1 MALES
6 NFVDARRV
14 GWPLVGRARTA
25 TRVALLT
32 TSLLNA
38 CAVRRSPAGI
48 HPAPCL
54 ALDGAGANAEWVLRE
69 AAEERSALDAWCWA
83 VGPAV
88 VTQTTVAAP
97 GAALDSLAVVVWNAH
112 VGYGDL
118 RALIADIRS
127 GAITGGAV
135 RDFVVLLQEVHRT
148 GDNVPAE
155 VPGWAASA
163 ARTGN
168 AVPERADVV
177 RVAREEGLSL
187 VYAPSMRNGLAGD
200 GGPPEDRGNAIL
212 SSLPMMNPKFVELPF
227 ERQRRVA
234 VLASV
239 AGRTARGE
247 AWSLRFASVHLDNRA
262 RLGKI
267 YRSFGAARA
276 RQAKS
281 LVEAL
286 ADAGHAVVGGD
297 LNTWETARDPGA
309 VRALRTEFPLPA
321 DLPDEG
327 TMELPWV
334 LPALRLDHLFF
345 RLPDGWDAGY
355 RIHDHAY
362 RSDHQPLV
370 GWIRTGDSGLTTGS

>member
-1 MALES
+1 MPQES
-6 NFVDARRV
+6 RLYDARPA
-14 GWPLVGRARTA
+14 GWPLGSRTRAA
-25 TRVALLT
+25 TRLALIAS
-32 TSLLNA
+32 SLLSA
-38 CAVRRSPAGI
+38 CAVRRSPAGV

-54 ALDGAGANAEWVLRE
+54 ALDGSATSADWVLRDIPD
-69 AAEERSALDAWCWA
+69 ERSALDAWCWA

-88 VTQTTVAAP
+88 VTQTTAA
-97 GAALDSLAVVVWNAH
+97 ADASMDSLAVVVWNAQ
-112 VGYGDL
+112 VGNGDL
-118 RALIADIRS
+118 RALIADLRS
-127 GAITGGAV
+127 GGVTGAPV
-135 RDFVVLLQEVHRT
+135 RDFVVLLQEVHRR
-148 GDNVPAE
+148 GEGVPKE

-163 ARTGN
+163 GRTGS
-168 AVPERADVV
+168 AKPDRADVV
-177 RVAREEGLSL
+177 EVAEQHGLSL
-187 VYAPSMRNGLAGD
+187 VYAPSMRNGFADD

-212 SSLPMMNPKFVELPF
+212 SSLPLTRPAFVELPY

-239 AGRTARGE
+239 EGRTPRGE
-247 AWSLRFASVHLDNRA
+247 SWTLRFASVHLDNRA

-276 RQAKS
+276 RQAKTLIES
-281 LVEAL
+281 M
-286 ADAGHAVVGGD
+286 ADAAHAVVGGD
-297 LNTWETARDPGA
+297 LNTWNTVREPGA

-345 RLPDGWDAGY
+345 RLPGGWDAGY
-355 RIHDHAY
+355 RVLEHAY

-370 GWIRTGDSGLTTGS
+370 GWIRMGDSVLTAGS